1 MMEFSYEYQKSTSQQ
16 VKYFLKEQG
25 ISKGLLAKIKFQ
37 GGKIFV
43 NESIQNVLYE
53 LKAQDIVKIMIP
65 DEGEHETLL
74 LDETP
79 IEIVYEDD
87 HLLVVNKPAGISS
100 IPAQYHPNKTMANRV
115 KAYYKRQG
123 YANQVVHVVTRLD
136 RDTSGLML
144 FAKHGFAHAKL
155 DVQLREKTLIKKYQA
170 LLSGEVGI
178 LEEHGRIELPIGRDM
193 TSIIKRMVSTEG
205 RMADTEYWLEKR
217 TDELALVDIQ
227 LHTGR
232 THQIRVHFSAIG
244 CPLVGDDMYG
254 GIMDLPLL
262 RQALH
267 CYQLHFRHPFTEEWL
282 DLTCELPQ
290 DMKEMKQIIEAG

>member
-1 MMEFSYEYQKSTSQQ
+1 MEFIFDYQKEHTQQ
-16 VKYFLKEQG
+16 VKSFLKEQG

-43 NESIQNVLYE
+43 NDVIQNVLYY
-53 LKAQDIVKIMIP
+53 LKSGDQVRIIIP
-65 DEGEHETLL
+65 DEGEHETVL

-79 IEIVYEDD
+79 IDIVFEDE
-87 HLLVVNKPAGISS
+87 HILVVNKPAGVSS
-100 IPAQYHPNKTMANRV
+100 IPAQYHPNHTMANRV
-115 KAYYKRQG
+115 KAHYKRQG
-123 YANQVVHVVTRLD
+123 YVNQVVHVVTRLD

-155 DVQLREKTLIKKYQA
+155 DVQLREKNFVKKYQA
-170 LLSGEVGI
+170 LLSGKVDT
-178 LEEHGRIELPIGRDM
+178 LVTHDRIELPIGRDY
-193 TSIIKRMVSTEG
+193 TSLIKRMVSEEG
-205 RMADTEYWLEKR
+205 RYANTEYWLEKR
-217 TDELALVDIQ
+217 NDELALVDIQ

-254 GIMDLPLL
+254 GTMNLPLV

-267 CYQLHFRHPFTEEWL
+267 CYELHFTHPFTKKAL
-282 DLTCELPQ
+282 AFQCPLPT
-290 DMKEMKQIIEAG
+290 DMAEIRQTIETR

>member
-1 MMEFSYEYQKSTSQQ
+1 MMEFSCEYQKSTSQQ

-100 IPAQYHPNKTMANRV
+100 IPAQYHPNQTMANRV

-170 LLSGEVGI
+170 LLSGEVET
-178 LEEHGRIELPIGRDM
+178 LDEHGRIELPIGRDM

-282 DLTCELPQ
+282 DLTCDLPQ
-290 DMKEMKQIIEAG
+290 DMEEMKQIIEAG

>member
-100 IPAQYHPNKTMANRV
+100 IPAQYHPNQTMANRV

-267 CYQLHFRHPFTEEWL
+267 CYQLHFSHPFTEEWL

-290 DMKEMKQIIEAG
+290 DMEEMKQIIEAG